1 MDSSS
6 ATKGHLHE
14 VRAMTG
20 VTESIRQAWRLLVA
34 HKLRSALTLFG
45 VVWGTASVI
54 FLVGWGEGVAKML
67 DEGFSRA
74 GKDMAFVF
82 IGRISEDFTPAVDRR
97 ALWYTLDDIEA
108 LRRRAR
114 LPEYV
119 AGESR
124 RYGSVAFRQRALNVE
139 VRGVEPDGI
148 AIRGA
153 PIAEGRPIRKSD
165 IDQRRR
171 VVMVG
176 HDMRRKLLGAE
187 GGVGSWVRIDGTPF
201 RVIGILGRVGTQ
213 LARTGDEIDDQ
224 IWIPLTTHLVVFP
237 NPFIDEAVVNMVIF
251 KLRDRALIEDTK
263 HEVRAIL
270 AERLHVSP
278 TDEEA
283 IPIWSPVEMMNRM
296 PANRQRTLMLM
307 IAGATLVVSG
317 IGIMSMMLDSVRQR
331 RPEIGVRLAVGATR
345 RAILTEFFLETF
357 AVVAMGGL
365 LGVCVGS
372 ALTLAM
378 ASIEAGDLV
387 PVPVYSWSAVAIS
400 LIVMTTVGVLAG
412 LIPAWR
418 ASRIDP
424 AETLRAE

>member
-1 MDSSS
+1 
-6 ATKGHLHE
+6 
-14 VRAMTG
+14 MTSL
-20 VTESIRQAWRLLVA
+20 VESFRQAWRLLIA

-54 FLVGWGEGVAKML
+54 FLVGWGEGVSKML
-67 DEGFSRA
+67 DDGFSRA

-82 IGRISEDFTPAVDRR
+82 RGRVSEDFSPAVDRR
-97 ALWYTLDDIEA
+97 ALWYTRDDVEV

-114 LPEYV
+114 LPELI
-119 AGESR
+119 AGEIR
-124 RYGSVAFRQRALNVE
+124 EHASVAFRQRALNIK

-153 PIAEGRPIRKSD
+153 PLAEGRPIRKSD
-165 IDQRRR
+165 LDRRRR
-171 VVMVG
+171 VLMVG
-176 HDMRRKLLGAE
+176 HDVRRDLLGAE
-187 GGVGSWVRIDGTPF
+187 GGIGSWVRIDGMPF
-201 RVIGILGRVGTQ
+201 QVVGILGRVGTQ
-213 LARTGDEIDDQ
+213 LAREGAELDDQ
-224 IWIPLTTHLVVFP
+224 IWIPLTTHLIHFP
-237 NPFIDEAVVNMVIF
+237 NPFIAEPVVDFLIF
-251 KLRDRALIEDTK
+251 KVRDRALIDQTI

-270 AERLHVSP
+270 AEQLHVSP

-283 IPIWSPVEMMNRM
+283 IPIWSPVQMMNRM
-296 PANRQRTLMLM
+296 PANRQRGLMIM
-307 IAGATLVVSG
+307 IAGATLVISG

-345 RAILTEFFLETF
+345 RAILMEFFLETF

-365 LGVCVGS
+365 VGVLLGS

-378 ASIEAGDLV
+378 ARIDAGDLV

-400 LIVMTTVGVLAG
+400 LIVMTTVGLLAG

>member
-1 MDSSS
+1 
-6 ATKGHLHE
+6 
-14 VRAMTG
+14 MTG
-20 VTESIRQAWRLLVA
+20 LLESFRQAWRLLLA

-54 FLVGWGEGVAKML
+54 FLVGWGEGVSKML
-67 DEGFSRA
+67 DDGFSRA

-82 IGRISEDFTPAVDRR
+82 VGRVSEDFTPAIDRR
-97 ALWYTLDDIEA
+97 ALWYTLDDVEA

-119 AGESR
+119 AGEAR
-124 RYGSVAFRQRALNVE
+124 RYGSAAFRQRALNVDI
-139 VRGVEPDGI
+139 RGVEPDGI

-165 IDQRRR
+165 VDLRRR
-171 VVMVG
+171 VVMLG
-176 HDMRRKLLGAE
+176 HDARRNLLGAE
-187 GGVGSWVRIDGTPF
+187 GSVGSWIRIGGTPY
-201 RVIGILGRVGTQ
+201 RVVGVLGRVGTQ
-213 LARTGDEIDDQ
+213 LSRDGDEIDDQ
-224 IWIPLTTHLVVFP
+224 IWIPLTTHLVQFP
-237 NPFIDEAVVNMVIF
+237 NPAVNEPVVSFILF
-251 KLRDRALIEDTK
+251 KLRDRALITETK

-270 AERLHVSP
+270 AERLRVSP

-296 PANRQRTLMLM
+296 PANRQRTLMAM
-307 IAGATLVVSG
+307 VAGATLVVSG

-331 RPEIGVRLAVGATR
+331 RPEIGIRLAVGATR
-345 RAILTEFFLETF
+345 RAILVEFFLETF

-365 LGVCVGS
+365 VGVAVGS

-378 ASIEAGDLV
+378 SRIEAGDLV
-387 PVPVYSWSAVAIS
+387 PVPVYSWSAVVIS
-400 LIVMTTVGVLAG
+400 LTVMTTVGVLAG

>member
-1 MDSSS
+1 MN
-6 ATKGHLHE
+6 GLI
-14 VRAMTG
+14 
-20 VTESIRQAWRLLVA
+20 ESFRQAWRLLIA
-34 HKLRSALTLFG
+34 HKLRSSLTLFG

-54 FLVGWGEGVAKML
+54 FLVGWGEGVSKML
-67 DEGFSRA
+67 DDGFSRA

-82 IGRISEDFTPAVDRR
+82 NGRISEDFTPAIDRR
-97 ALWYTLDDIEA
+97 ALWYTLEDVEV

-119 AGESR
+119 AGEAR
-124 RYGSVAFRQRALNVE
+124 QHGSVAFRQRALNVD

-148 AIRGA
+148 SIRDA
-153 PIAEGRPIRKSD
+153 PLVEGRPIRKSD
-165 IDQRRR
+165 IDLRRR
-171 VVMVG
+171 VLMLG
-176 HDMRRKLLGAE
+176 HDVRRDLLGVE
-187 GGVGSWVRIDGTPF
+187 GGIGSWVRIDGTPF
-201 RVIGILGRVGTQ
+201 QVIGILGRVGTQ
-213 LARTGDEIDDQ
+213 LSREGAEIDDQ
-224 IWIPLTTHLVVFP
+224 IWIPLTTHLVQFP
-237 NPFIDEAVVNMVIF
+237 NRFVNEPVVSFLIF
-251 KLRDRALIEDTK
+251 KLRDRALVEQTK

-270 AERLHVSP
+270 AEQLHVSP

-296 PANRQRTLMLM
+296 PANRQRGLMLM
-307 IAGATLVVSG
+307 IAGATLVISG

-357 AVVAMGGL
+357 AVVAIGGL
-365 LGVCVGS
+365 VGVALGS

-378 ASIEAGDLV
+378 ASIDAGDLV

-400 LIVMTTVGVLAG
+400 LIVMTTVGILAG

>member
-1 MDSSS
+1 
-6 ATKGHLHE
+6 
-14 VRAMTG
+14 MTG
-20 VTESIRQAWRLLVA
+20 LTESFRQAWRLLLA

-54 FLVGWGEGVAKML
+54 FLVGWGEGVSKML
-67 DEGFSRA
+67 DDGFSRA

-82 IGRISEDFTPAVDRR
+82 NGRVSEDFTPAIDRR
-97 ALWYTLDDIEA
+97 ALWYTLDDVEA

-124 RYGSVAFRQRALNVE
+124 QYGSVAFRQRALNVE
-139 VRGVEPDGI
+139 IRGVEPDGL

-165 IDQRRR
+165 VDLRRR
-171 VVMVG
+171 VVMLG
-176 HDMRRKLLGAE
+176 HDMRRDLLGAE
-187 GGVGSWVRIDGTPF
+187 GRIGSWIRIVGTPF
-201 RVIGILGRVGTQ
+201 QVIGILGRVGTQ

-224 IWIPLTTHLVVFP
+224 LWIPLTTHLVQFP
-237 NPFIDEAVVNMVIF
+237 NAFVDEPVVDFVIF
-251 KLRDRALIEDTK
+251 KLRDRALIEETT

-283 IPIWSPVEMMNRM
+283 IPIWSPVQMMNRM
-296 PANRQRTLMLM
+296 PANRQRSLMLM

-345 RAILTEFFLETF
+345 RAILAEFFLETF

-365 LGVCVGS
+365 VGVAVGS

-378 ASIEAGDLV
+378 SRIEAGDLV
-387 PVPVYSWSAVAIS
+387 PVPIYSWSAVAIS
-400 LIVMTTVGVLAG
+400 LIVMTTVGLLAG

>member
-1 MDSSS
+1 
-6 ATKGHLHE
+6 
-14 VRAMTG
+14 VTG
-20 VTESIRQAWRLLVA
+20 LTESFRQAWRLLIA

-54 FLVGWGEGVAKML
+54 FLVGWGEGVSKMI
-67 DEGFSRA
+67 DDGFSRA

-82 IGRISEDFTPAVDRR
+82 NGRVSEDFTPAVDRR
-97 ALWYTLDDIEA
+97 ALWYTLKDVEA

-119 AGESR
+119 AGESV
-124 RYGSVAFRQRALNVE
+124 RYGSVAFRQRALNAE

-148 AIRGA
+148 AIRGVPLA
-153 PIAEGRPIRKSD
+153 AGRPFRKSD
-165 IDQRRR
+165 IDLRRR
-171 VVMVG
+171 VVMLG
-176 HDMRRKLLGAE
+176 HDIRRKLLGVE
-187 GGVGSWVRIDGTPF
+187 GRVGSWVRIDGTPF
-201 RVIGILGRVGTQ
+201 QVVGILGRVGTQ

-224 IWIPLTTHLVVFP
+224 IWIPLTTHLTIFP
-237 NPFIDEAVVNMVIF
+237 NPWVDEPVVGMLIF

-296 PANRQRTLMLM
+296 PASRQRALMLM
-307 IAGATLVVSG
+307 IAGATLIVSG

-345 RAILTEFFLETF
+345 RAILAEFFLETF
-357 AVVAMGGL
+357 AVVSMGGL
-365 LGVCVGS
+365 AGVGLGS

-378 ASIEAGDLV
+378 ASIEAGDLF

-400 LIVMTTVGVLAG
+400 LLVMTVVGVLAG

>member
-1 MDSSS
+1 
-6 ATKGHLHE
+6 
-14 VRAMTG
+14 MTPII
-20 VTESIRQAWRLLVA
+20 ESFRQAWRLLIA

-54 FLVGWGEGVAKML
+54 FLVGWGEGVSKML
-67 DEGFSRA
+67 DDGFSRA

-82 IGRISEDFTPAVDRR
+82 VGRISEDFTPAIDRR
-97 ALWYTLDDIEA
+97 ALWYTRDDVEA

-119 AGESR
+119 AGEAR
-124 RYGSVAFRQRALNVE
+124 RHASVAFRQRALNVD

-148 AIRGA
+148 AIRDA

-165 IDQRRR
+165 VDQRRR
-171 VVMVG
+171 VLMLG
-176 HDMRRKLLGAE
+176 HDVRRDLLGAE
-187 GGVGSWVRIDGTPF
+187 GRVGSWVRIDGTPF
-201 RVIGILGRVGTQ
+201 QVIGILGRVGTQ
-213 LARTGDEIDDQ
+213 LAREGAEIDDQ
-224 IWIPLTTHLVVFP
+224 IWIPLTTHLVHFP
-237 NPFIDEAVVNMVIF
+237 NPFVNESIVSFIIF
-251 KLRDRALIEDTK
+251 KLRDRALIEETT

-283 IPIWSPVEMMNRM
+283 IPIWSPVETMNRM
-296 PANRQRTLMLM
+296 PANRQRSLMVL
-307 IAGATLVVSG
+307 IAGATLVISG

-345 RAILTEFFLETF
+345 RAILSEFFLETF
-357 AVVAMGGL
+357 AVVAIGGL
-365 LGVCVGS
+365 LGVGVGS

-378 ASIEAGDLV
+378 ARVEAGDLV
-387 PVPVYSWSAVAIS
+387 PLPVYSWSAVAIS
-400 LIVMTTVGVLAG
+400 LIVMTTVGLLAG

>member
-1 MDSSS
+1 M
-6 ATKGHLHE
+6 KGIAGTAGL
-14 VRAMTG
+14 AG
-20 VTESIRQAWRLLVA
+20 IAESFRQAWRLLLA
-34 HKLRSALTLFG
+34 HKLRSTLTLFG

-54 FLVGWGEGVAKML
+54 FLVGWGEGVSKML
-67 DEGFSRA
+67 DDGFSRA

-82 IGRISEDFTPAVDRR
+82 IGRVSEDFTPAVDRR
-97 ALWYTLDDIEA
+97 ALWYTQDDVEA

-119 AGESR
+119 AGETR
-124 RYGSVAFRQRALNVE
+124 RFGSAAFRQRALNVD
-139 VRGVEPDGI
+139 VRGVEPDGM

-153 PIAEGRPIRKSD
+153 PIAEGRPIRQSD
-165 IDQRRR
+165 LDQRRR
-171 VVMVG
+171 VVVVG
-176 HDMRRKLLGAE
+176 HDARRDLLGAE
-187 GGVGSWVRIDGTPF
+187 GRVGSWVRIDGTPYQ
-201 RVIGILGRVGTQ
+201 VIGILGRVGTQ
-213 LARTGDEIDDQ
+213 LSREGAEIDDQ
-224 IWIPLTTHLVVFP
+224 LWIPLTTHLVQFP
-237 NPFIDEAVVNMVIF
+237 HEWVDEPVIGMIIF
-251 KLRDRALIEDTK
+251 KLRDRALIAETK

-270 AERLHVSP
+270 AERLRVSP

-296 PANRQRTLMLM
+296 PANRQRTLMVM
-307 IAGATLVVSG
+307 VAGATLVVSG

-331 RPEIGVRLAVGATR
+331 RPEIGIRLAVGATR
-345 RAILTEFFLETF
+345 GAILTEFFLETF

-365 LGVCVGS
+365 VGVAVGS

-387 PVPVYSWSAVAIS
+387 PVPVYSWDAVAIS
-400 LIVMTTVGVLAG
+400 LTVMTTVGLLAG

-424 AETLRAE
+424 AETLRAD